1 MTEQKLLKVLRNCLL
16 KIKIPQQKPGKSALS
31 SFQLAI
37 KRLQLVSGLGNEVCD
52 ETLKN
57 LLKMEGYKFL
67 HSTKKRLLKPKDL
80 QDNEVF

>member
-1 MTEQKLLKVLRNCLL
+1 MLKVLPNCLL
-16 KIKIPQQKPGKSALS
+16 KIKSPQQKPGKSALS

-57 LLKMEGYKFL
+57 LLKMKGYKFL
-67 HSTKKRLLKPKDL
+67 HSTKPKDL